1 MKTVAVVQR
10 VLGAALAGLF
20 LTAGPAQ
27 AQDKK
32 VSLYAGYAFL
42 ETDDGNLDSGRPP
55 QKYRLHGGRV
65 SPEYRLNGLASIV
78 GDFSM
83 EKGTILSTDTTI
95 VTYLG
100 GVRLKRGVGAVSL
113 FVHALAGGVRTSSSI
128 SPISGVSVSVSDNG
142 LGLDGGGGV
151 EFKLGGSLKLR
162 VGADYLRRKI
172 DVGGGKTENQNDIRA
187 TVGVVF

>member
-20 LTAGPAQ
+20 LTAAPAQ

-42 ETDDGNLDSGRPP
+42 KTDDGNL
-55 QKYRLHGGRV
+55 HGGRL

-83 EKGTILSTDTTI
+83 EKGTILSSDTTLI
-95 VTYLG
+95 TYLG
-100 GVRLKRGVGAVSL
+100 GVRLKRGVGSVSL
-113 FVHALAGGVRTSSSI
+113 FVHALAGGVKTSSSI
-128 SPISGVSVSVSDNG
+128 SPVSGVNISVSESG

-151 EFKLGGSLKLR
+151 EFKLGGSMKLR
-162 VGADYLRRKI
+162 AGADYLRRKI
-172 DVGGGKTENQNDIRA
+172 DVGGGRTANQNDIRA

>member
-1 MKTVAVVQR
+1 MKTVSVLKR
-10 VLGAALAGLF
+10 VLGAALAGLL
-20 LTAGPAQ
+20 LTAAPAK
-27 AQDKK
+27 AQDGK
-32 VSLYAGYAFL
+32 VGLYAGYAFFKA
-42 ETDDGNLDSGRPP
+42 DDGNLHGL
-55 QKYRLHGGRV
+55 RL

-83 EKGTILSTDTTI
+83 EKGAIASSDTTLT
-95 VTYLG
+95 TYMG
-100 GVRLKRGVGAVSL
+100 GIRLKRGIGSASV

-128 SPISGVSVSVSDNG
+128 SPFGGVTISVADTG

-151 EFKLGGSLKLR
+151 EFKLTGALKMR

-172 DVGGGKTENQNDIRA
+172 DMAGGKTENQNDIRA